1 VPLPRRRF
9 LKLALSVSFA
19 SLARPAWA
27 NPERVDAFGVQNATC
42 NTRLGFLNPAPLFG
56 SKPLPYKRYA
66 DFARESLA
74 QVGIESRPLAEVVP
88 SATPAT
94 SFTSDAISRDR
105 LSALLLFT
113 NGVTGQVVGSEPP
126 SYRRAAPSAGALYA
140 GEVYVLAQRVEG
152 LAPGL
157 YAFQPQEH
165 ALVRLREGRLLR
177 RVGAALE
184 DPGAVANAAAV
195 VLLTNVF
202 HRYKW
207 KYRERGYRYALI
219 DSGHIAENLRLVC
232 AGAGLGVASPLR
244 FNDDLLNAL
253 LGQDGRHEAVC
264 ALLALGHSAEWSDA
278 SEPGPRLIERQLAGP
293 ISWGSLD
300 TVERYHEGTK
310 LVPLAGEEASPP
322 PSPEP
327 PSEGEPTHELPS
339 LELAP
344 ERLVTECIWSRRSAK
359 RFSPGPLA
367 LWELA
372 FVLEMARGAPDFA
385 SRELELLV
393 VVHRVEGAPAGLY
406 RYHPG
411 EHDLEA
417 LRTEDLRGP
426 LRSACLGQAKA
437 ATSAV
442 AFLVVGHIAEARKRA
457 GDRSYRDLLLGAGA
471 MAQRIYLAAEA
482 IHLGARNL
490 AAFYDDSLNE
500 LAGLDG
506 RDRAVVHLTVLGRER
521 EESAGVDA
529 G

>member
-9 LKLALSVSFA
+9 LKLALSVPFA
-19 SLARPAWA
+19 SLAGPASA
-27 NPERVDAFGVQNATC
+27 NAQRVDAVAVQHATR
-42 NTRLGFLNPAPLFG
+42 NTRLGSLSPAPLFG

-66 DFARESLA
+66 DFERESLA
-74 QVGIESRPLAEVVP
+74 QIGIESRPLAEVVP
-88 SATPAT
+88 QATAAT
-94 SFTSDAISRDR
+94 AFTRDAISRDQ

-113 NGVTGQVVGSEPP
+113 NGVTGQVVGSNPP

-140 GEVYVLAQRVEG
+140 GEVYVVARRVDG

-184 DPGAVANAAAV
+184 DPGTVSNAAAV

-202 HRYKW
+202 QRYKW

-219 DSGHIAENLRLVC
+219 DSGHIAENLRLAC
-232 AGAGLGVASPLR
+232 AGAGIGVASPLR
-244 FNDDLLNAL
+244 FHDDALNAL

-264 ALLALGHSAEWSDA
+264 ALLALGHASEWGDA
-278 SEPGPRLIERQLAGP
+278 SEPGPRLIERQLAEP
-293 ISWGSLD
+293 TSWGSLD
-300 TVERYHEGTK
+300 EVERYHEGTK

-322 PSPEP
+322 PGPEP
-327 PSEGEPTHELPS
+327 PSDGEPTLELPA

-344 ERLVTECIWSRRSAK
+344 ERLVTECIWERRSAR
-359 RFSPGPLA
+359 RFSPGLLA
-367 LWELA
+367 LWELS
-372 FVLEMARGAPDFA
+372 FVLEMARGASAFA

-393 VVHRVEGAPAGLY
+393 VVHRVEGAPSGLY
-406 RYHPG
+406 RYHPDSHG
-411 EHDLEA
+411 LEV
-417 LRTEDLRGP
+417 LRTGDLRGP
-426 LRSACLGQAKA
+426 LRNACLGQPKA
-437 ATSAV
+437 ANCAV
-442 AFLVVGHIAEARKRA
+442 AFLLVGGIAEARKRA

-482 IHLGARNL
+482 IDLGARNL
-490 AAFYDDSLNE
+490 AAFLDDSLNE

-506 RDRAVVHLTVLGRER
+506 TERAIVHLTVLGREPEALATAAIR
-521 EESAGVDA
+521 
-529 G
+529 